1 MDRLPPAGRRGPVRG
16 PDAVGGAAGAA
27 VPPGNPADSRAQ
39 PRPDRVVEDQAREAA
54 VLQWLR
60 LNVARAA
67 APDVKALVLLFQA
80 NPGLEHPPGHA
91 ERHGFEAFNAELQ
104 RLTATLK
111 KPVLLAHGDFHR
123 YLAGTPWPDQPWV
136 QRVQTWGS
144 PVLGGVRVRL
154 VEGGASPGLR
164 FELDSV
170 IGIGP

>member
-1 MDRLPPAGRRGPVRG
+1 M
-16 PDAVGGAAGAA
+16 
-27 VPPGNPADSRAQ
+27 
-39 PRPDRVVEDQAREAA
+39 VEDQAREAA